1 MSDEVKLSKPYSSS
15 LEAMMGGFK
24 HIQATRKDWETKEY
38 NFFVVL
44 VSKERKTTYHYS
56 DPKGGSSDGSSVTV
70 PTGYDIRAY
79 CHTHPKRIQTGNF
92 STADKR
98 EFMRLHEK
106 RPVVVWYLMN
116 SNLELR
122 LAAEEKD
129 FPAGRMVQWQ
139 SSVTP

>member
-1 MSDEVKLSKPYSSS
+1 MSDEVKLSKPYSTS

-24 HIQATRKDWETKEY
+24 LIQETMKDWETKEY

-56 DPKGGSSDGSSVTV
+56 APEGGSSDGSSVTV

-79 CHTHPKRIQTGNF
+79 CHTHPKRIHTGNF

-98 EFMRLHEK
+98 EFVRLHEK

-116 SNLELR
+116 SQLELR
-122 LAAEEKD
+122 LAAAEKD
-129 FPAGRMVQWQ
+129 FPAGRMVPWQ